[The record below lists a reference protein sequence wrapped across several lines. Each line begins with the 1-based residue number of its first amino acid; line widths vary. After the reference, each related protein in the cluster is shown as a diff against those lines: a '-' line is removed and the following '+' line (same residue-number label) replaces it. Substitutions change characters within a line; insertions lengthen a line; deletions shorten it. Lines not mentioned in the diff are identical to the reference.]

1 MKRHI
6 TDFENKLL
14 KDGWKLLYKTYKGK
28 DSQFVWTYVYAK
40 AHKGHLFKLAL
51 DNKRENTLGIF
62 IETPHTE
69 FLSIDQLKDISES
82 YLELSNHIHELEFGV
97 PLDEQ
102 EEIVEIVE
110 SENE

>member
-1 MKRHI
+1 MKRQI
-6 TDFENKLL
+6 TDFESKLL

-28 DSQFVWTYVYAK
+28 DSQFVWAYIYGKVY
-40 AHKGHLFKLAL
+40 KGKCFKLAL
-51 DNKRENTLGIF
+51 DKKRETTLHIY
-62 IETPHTE
+62 IENDTTDY
-69 FLSIDQLKDISES
+69 LDINQIKVINEL

-102 EEIVEIVE
+102 DEIVEIVE

>member
-6 TDFENKLL
+6 TDFESKLL
-14 KDGWKLLYKTYKGK
+14 NDGWKLLYKTYKGK
-28 DSQFVWTYVYAK
+28 DSQFVWTYVYGK
-40 AHKGHLFKLAL
+40 VYEGHYFKIAL
-51 DNKRENTLGIF
+51 DNKRETTIGIY
-62 IETPHTE
+62 IETPHID
-69 FLSIDQLKDISES
+69 FLHIDQIKDITKSC
-82 YLELSNHIHELEFGV
+82 LELSNHIHELEFGV